1 MYPILVLAVIAL
13 SAPLFA
19 KFAGYE
25 LRRKPFELVGAA
37 GLFFLL
43 AVAFN
48 SVPVPAVMIVFYWGF
63 VVSYFI
69 GWLMLLIGAVWA
81 LMDVATIPEHAERA

>member
-48 SVPVPAVMIVFYWGF
+48 LVPIPAVTIVFYWGF

-69 GWLMLLIGAVWA
+69 AWLMLLIGAIWA
-81 LMDVATIPEHAERA
+81 LMDVTTMPEHA